1 MMYSN
6 SVDLYEAVLKEL
18 NQDNAP
24 SFEIDDFL
32 HYFNKA
38 IEEYTNLRYK
48 MFELNQQTLDDLST
62 FKREVSLDLT
72 LKAPLITGVNHTEA
86 AGFISALSEY
96 KHTTAVVVQMVY
108 VANKGCNVPG
118 DFYFEDAKR
127 LDSDKQQMT
136 LTSYYHQPNAKRL
149 YYKIVNLF
157 GEEATSEN
165 EFVIMFDVPRK
176 KRNGVI
182 VGAVEDYVVPSR
194 AMVHYIKTP
203 DKVTI
208 AYDIETGD
216 IDLENSSVFVGAGRN
231 YDDVVPYYVWN
242 EIIKICVTLFLE
254 QQERGRVQ
262 SYPIINRTIN

>member
-1 MMYSN
+1 MLYSN

-48 MFELNQQTLDDLST
+48 LFELSQQTLDDLST

-72 LKAPLITGVNHTEA
+72 LKNPLINATNKTEA
-86 AGFISALSEY
+86 FGLVSSLSEY
-96 KHTTAVVVQMVY
+96 KHTTAVVVQMTY
-108 VANKGCNVPG
+108 IANKGCNVPG
-118 DFYFEDAKR
+118 DYYFEDAKR
-127 LDSDKQQMT
+127 LDSDKEQMT
-136 LTSYYHQPNAKRL
+136 LTSYYHQPTAKRL
-149 YYKIVNLF
+149 YYKIVNQY
-157 GEEATSEN
+157 AANNASAN
-165 EFVIMFDVPRK
+165 QMVIMFDVPRK
-176 KRNGVI
+176 KRNGQI
-182 VGAVEDYVVPSR
+182 VGAVESYVVPSR
-194 AMVHYIKTP
+194 AIVHYLKTP
-203 DKVTI
+203 DRITI
-208 AYDIETGD
+208 AYSITTGL
-216 IDLENSSVFVGAGRN
+216 IDLVNSSVFTGAGKN
-231 YDDVVPYYVWN
+231 YDDVVPDYVWN